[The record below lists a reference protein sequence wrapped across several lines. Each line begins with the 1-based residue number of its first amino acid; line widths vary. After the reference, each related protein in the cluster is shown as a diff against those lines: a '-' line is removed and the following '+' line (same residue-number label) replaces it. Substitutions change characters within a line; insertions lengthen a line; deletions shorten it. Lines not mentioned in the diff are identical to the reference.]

1 MFANRFY
8 LFIVLILIFTTIIIS
23 TPINKY
29 DRSSKSI
36 ESLNDNN
43 NNNNLDVKQN
53 DDDDDDDDDNQN
65 DIKENLIKIN
75 RQRFRTQQRHKDL
88 EPLTD

>member
-1 MFANRFY
+1 MQIVFI
-8 LFIVLILIFTTIIIS
+8 LFILLILIFITIIIS

-29 DRSSKSI
+29 DRPSKSI
-36 ESLNDNN
+36 ESLNDNT
-43 NNNNLDVKQN
+43 NNNLDLKQN

-65 DIKENLIKIN
+65 DIKDNAIKIN